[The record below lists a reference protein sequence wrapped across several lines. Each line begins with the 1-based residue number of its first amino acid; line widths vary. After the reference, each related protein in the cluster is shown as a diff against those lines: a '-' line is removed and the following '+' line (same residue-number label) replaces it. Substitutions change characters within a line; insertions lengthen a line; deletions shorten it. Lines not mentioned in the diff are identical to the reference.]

1 MIALLSVGLALA
13 QDPAGLPP
21 APGDLTWLWYALTAL
36 GAGLG
41 TWAAPRA
48 ARQASLRMRG
58 EETGDPPSELVT
70 SPAALT
76 AQLSQVL
83 VETAQ
88 IREDLLSLFSQI
100 QRLQPA
106 RDEAGVPLSV
116 RRAEAQTQAIQD
128 LTSALREVLAELRSA

>member
-13 QDPAGLPP
+13 QDHAPP
-21 APGDLTWLWYALTAL
+21 PPLAGDLAWLWYSLTAL
-36 GAGLG
+36 VAGLG
-41 TWAAPRA
+41 TWLAPRA

-58 EETGDPPSELVT
+58 EETGDPPSELT
-70 SPAALT
+70 RPALT
-76 AQLSQVL
+76 TQIAGVQDDIGL
-83 VETAQ
+83 
-88 IREDLLSLFSQI
+88 IREDLVSLFSQL

-128 LTSALREVLAELRSA
+128 LTSALREVLTELRAG